1 MGREQLTGP
10 ITRYIAGKFAEARE
24 GRGTFT
30 KVAAESG
37 VKRATIVRACAG
49 DSSMAV
55 ETFVPLALYFGFN
68 PGQLLNEAERAT
80 RLETVDQTFLDL
92 AADEAQGMTD
102 RERWEAEN
110 ENEDPA

>member
-24 GRGTFT
+24 KRGTFT
-30 KVAAESG
+30 QVAAESG

-68 PGQLLNEAERAT
+68 PGKLLNEAEKAT
-80 RLETVDQTFLDL
+80 RLEVVDQSLLDL
-92 AADEAQGMTD
+92 AADEAPGMTD
-102 RERWEAEN
+102 RERWESEN
-110 ENEDPA
+110 DYDDPA